1 MRRRDLAL
9 YLALTWLVWGSHAFG
24 RTLFHDDAQ
33 VLFRVFSDPGG
44 LVSGAFTQFANTPTR
59 SLMGVPS
66 AIGLWTGAPRQTLQ
80 VLYGLA
86 WLGTACLAHLLA
98 RRLFGG
104 GLAPLVAGSLTAT
117 ATSDVLTDSLVG
129 LAAMWALLACFAGF
143 WCLLRWLDDGGGWWL
158 LLACALVQV
167 SLFTCE
173 YAVPAVALAPALL
186 WLARDRVWDR
196 RLTVG
201 VACWSLA
208 SIPAAVLIAR
218 FLGDASGY
226 AAVAIRSASPLERA
240 GSAAS
245 LFAYNFT
252 PWVWAFGR
260 PQWFAAPAPALP
272 TWLGP
277 AFAALGGTWF
287 AVLAW
292 REARCTPAPARRPHL
307 LWSSIGCLLM
317 ALAACAPFA
326 SVHFSEVFFR
336 THLHSRVWA
345 SLALAGLV
353 EAGMTHARSAGR
365 RLLALAVPVA
375 FTVLGVFGGVER
387 QGYYL
392 GYSQRHRQELTSIL
406 KAVPRLAPGAAL
418 ILEIPRHEKLVATG
432 IPYLARAWLTL
443 LYQDPSIECRVAL
456 DTPEPGASCREV
468 PAGLLCRGEISPRCV
483 PAGLPRE
490 QLFASDRV
498 VRLVYDAA
506 SNTYARAGV
515 VPGTSQVVPGEVS
528 RLGRNLLGEV
538 D

>member
-1 MRRRDLAL
+1 MKRRDLVL
-9 YLALTWLVWGSHAFG
+9 YLALTWLVWGSHAFA
-24 RTLFHDDAQ
+24 RTLYHDDAQ

-44 LVSGAFTQFANTPTR
+44 TVRGAFTQFASTPTR
-59 SLMGVPS
+59 SLLGVSS
-66 AIGLWTGAPRQTLQ
+66 AIGLRTGVPRQTLQ
-80 VLYGLA
+80 AFYGLA

-104 GLAPLVAGSLTAT
+104 GLAPLVAGALTAT
-117 ATSDVLTDSLVG
+117 ATSDFLTDSLVA
-129 LAAMWALLACFAGF
+129 LPALCALLACFAGF
-143 WCLLRWLDDGGGWWL
+143 WCVLRWLDGGGGWWL

-167 SLFTCE
+167 SLFTTE
-173 YAVPAVALAPALL
+173 YAAPAVALAPALL

-201 VACWSLA
+201 VSCWWLA
-208 SIPAAVLIAR
+208 SVPAAVLLLR
-218 FLGDASGY
+218 FLGDGSGY

-240 GSAAS
+240 GAAAS
-245 LFAYNFT
+245 LFGYNFT

-260 PQWFAAPAPALP
+260 PQWFAAPSAALP
-272 TWLGP
+272 AWLGP
-277 AFAALGGTWF
+277 AFAALGGGWF
-287 AVLAW
+287 AVLVW
-292 REARCTPAPARRPHL
+292 REARRTPAPAGRPHL
-307 LWSSIGCLLM
+307 LWPSIGCLLM
-317 ALAACAPFA
+317 AAAACAPFA
-326 SVHFSEVFFR
+326 SVHFSEVYFR

-353 EAGMTHARSAGR
+353 EAGMTHARGPVR
-365 RLLALAVPVA
+365 RLLVLAVPVA

-443 LYQDPSIECRVAL
+443 IYEDPSIECRVAL
-456 DTPEPGASCREV
+456 DTPDPGASCQEV
-468 PAGLLCRGEISPRCV
+468 PAGFLCRGEFSPRCV

-490 QLFASDRV
+490 QFFSSDRV

-506 SNTYARAGV
+506 SNTYAHAGV
-515 VPGTSQVVPGEVS
+515 VPGPSLVVPGEVS
-528 RLGRNLLGEV
+528 RLGRNLLG
-538 D
+538 DAD